1 MGLPTVGTKKTI
13 PGDTPTVALL
23 KVSSGM
29 VLGYPKLTFKLTRA
43 SISYQYVLER
53 KGRGGREEE
62 GGEEWEGKKEKG
74 GERGGSVEVGR
85 YGLQMSEI

>member
-53 KGRGGREEE
+53 KGRGGRGGRRGVGRKERERRRKRRISG
-62 GGEEWEGKKEKG
+62 GGEIWTTD
-74 GERGGSVEVGR
+74 V
-85 YGLQMSEI
+85 